1 MLKRVCQQGQST
13 AAYIIG
19 AARRIGWVPTES
31 PVLPPIRHGTSNMA
45 SLPPVIVHVEKPTG
59 IYFSECFA
67 EMRLWLA
74 ARSITPVDFHLTGGY
89 SSIGLDIAF
98 SNSEDADLFEREFS
112 PAVVALRGC

>member
-1 MLKRVCQQGQST
+1 MGIAYVKKGLPAGVKYGSVHQLVPRGVKAGCQLRALCSRLLG
-13 AAYIIG
+13 G
-19 AARRIGWVPTES
+19 M
-31 PVLPPIRHGTSNMA
+31 SNMA
-45 SLPPVIVHVEKPTG
+45 SRPPVIVHVEKPTG

-74 ARSITPVDFHLTGGY
+74 AHKITPVDFHLSGGY

-112 PAVVALRGC
+112 PAAVR

>member
-19 AARRIGWVPTES
+19 AARRKGWVPTES
-31 PVLPPIRHGTSNMA
+31 PVLPPIRQGMSNMA

-74 ARSITPVDFHLTGGY
+74 AHKITPVDFHLSGGY

>member
-1 MLKRVCQQGQST
+1 MLKSVASRGKVRQRTSLVPRGVKAGCQLRALCSRLLRQ
-13 AAYIIG
+13 
-19 AARRIGWVPTES
+19 
-31 PVLPPIRHGTSNMA
+31 GTSNMA
-45 SLPPVIVHVEKPTG
+45 SIPPVIVHLEKPTG

-74 ARSITPVDFHLTGGY
+74 ARSITPVDFHLSGGY

-112 PAVVALRGC
+112 PAVVALRG